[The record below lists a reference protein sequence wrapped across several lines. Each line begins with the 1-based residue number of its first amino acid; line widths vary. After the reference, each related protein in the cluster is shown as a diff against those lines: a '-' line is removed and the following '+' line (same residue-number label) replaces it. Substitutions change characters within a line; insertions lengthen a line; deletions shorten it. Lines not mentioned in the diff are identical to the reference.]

1 MSADSSMAPA
11 LVPIKKK
18 RYEWIDN
25 ARIVAAFL
33 IMVNHL
39 PCVGSELN
47 GFSSVDFLQMVCR
60 NCFYNGRVPFF
71 LILAGYFLSRNITWK
86 KAWDRFIWLLIPFVI
101 WNAVYAYGF
110 LHHAFSLR
118 SVCVDLLG
126 INNIIHRSVISLFGS
141 SVSSYPVIGP
151 SWFLRDIMFL
161 SLLTP
166 LIVRFAKW
174 IPAILVV
181 MTSLMLFQMPPN
193 SAALFSPTTIYFY
206 LLGVSLVRFRLDDAY
221 LILNRSFLPFFV
233 VGIVASFLCVL
244 AMFVSG
250 IREFRGLPMSYFFAS
265 LFGMTFGAVL
275 IAYCG
280 ILIEKLTPHFSKLI
294 APLGPACFL
303 VFMLHMPIF
312 ELLQEYYPSAFEGL
326 NALLVPVPVFIFIAA
341 LFLGMKRFTPF
352 LMPYLGHMKMQKSTR
367 AKVEQH

>member
-1 MSADSSMAPA
+1 MSADSPIAPA
-11 LVPIKKK
+11 LVPVKKK

-33 IMVNHL
+33 IMVHHL
-39 PCVGSELN
+39 PCE
-47 GFSSVDFLQMVCR
+47 SSNQPVDFLQTVCR
-60 NCFYNGRVPFF
+60 CCFYNGRVPFF
-71 LILAGYFLSRNITWK
+71 LILAGYFLSRNVTWK

-101 WNAVYAYGF
+101 WNAVYAYGI
-110 LHHAFSLR
+110 LHHAFSFR

-126 INNIIHRSVISLFGS
+126 INNIIHGSVISLFGS

-174 IPAILVV
+174 IPVILVV
-181 MTSLMLFQMPPN
+181 MTALMLFQMPPG

-206 LLGVSLVRFRLDDAY
+206 MLGIFLVRFRLDDAY
-221 LILNRSFLPFFV
+221 RILNRSFLPYFV
-233 VGIVASFLCVL
+233 SGIGVAFLMVL
-244 AMFVSG
+244 AMVVSG
-250 IREFRGLPMSYFFAS
+250 IREFRGLTLSFFFAS
-265 LFGMTFGAVL
+265 SFGMVFGAVL

-280 ILIEKLTPHFSKLI
+280 ILIEKLTPRFSKRI

-303 VFMLHMPIF
+303 VFMLHYPIF
-312 ELLQEYYPSAFEGL
+312 QILQRFFPSLFEGWCT
-326 NALLVPVPVFIFIAA
+326 LLVPLPVFVVICFF
-341 LFLGMKRFTPF
+341 FLAMKRYTPF
-352 LMPYLGHMKMQKSTR
+352 LMPYLGHMKITKPA
-367 AKVEQH
+367 AK